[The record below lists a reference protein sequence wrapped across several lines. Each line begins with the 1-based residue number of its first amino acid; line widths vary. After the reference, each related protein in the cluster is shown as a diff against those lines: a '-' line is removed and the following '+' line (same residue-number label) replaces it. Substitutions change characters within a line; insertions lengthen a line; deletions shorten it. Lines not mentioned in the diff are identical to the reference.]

1 MTSQEAVQTIVD
13 KCTELNIR
21 FMIVGSLS
29 SNYHG
34 IERST
39 KDADLVVELN
49 GDQLRDLAEKLK
61 PTFLL
66 DPQPRLESVTFTTR
80 YIFKVANL
88 DYEIELF
95 HVTADPHDQERFRR
109 RIKFEIYGRTAWV
122 ATAEDVIIQK
132 LRWYHLNPRPK
143 DFEDTRNVVAVQ
155 QDRLDWDY
163 IHHWCDLHG
172 SREHLDAIRQSLAQS
187 EGA

>member
-1 MTSQEAVQTIVD
+1 MTSQEAVQAIVD
-13 KCTELNIR
+13 KCTELNIP
-21 FMIVGSLS
+21 FMIVGALS

-61 PTFLL
+61 PTFVL
-66 DPQPRLESVTFTTR
+66 DLQRRFASVTFTTR

-88 DYEIELF
+88 DYEVELF
-95 HVTADPHDQERFRR
+95 QLTDDPHDQERFRR
-109 RIKFEIYGRTAWV
+109 RMMFDIYGRTAWV

-132 LRWYHLNPRPK
+132 LHWYHLNPRPK
-143 DFEDTRNVVAVQ
+143 DFEDARNVIAVQ

-163 IHHWCDLHG
+163 IHRWCELHG
-172 SREHLDAIRQSLAQS
+172 SRENLDAIRQSLVNPH
-187 EGA
+187 

>member
-1 MTSQEAVQTIVD
+1 MTSQEAIQAVVE
-13 KCTELNIR
+13 KCNDLGIS

-29 SNYHG
+29 SSYHG

-39 KDADLVVELN
+39 KDADFVVQLDLQRLRKLA
-49 GDQLRDLAEKLK
+49 DQLK
-61 PTFLL
+61 PTFRL
-66 DPQPRLESVTFTTR
+66 DPQPRFESVTFTTR

-95 HVTADPHDQERFRR
+95 QLSDDAHDQERFRR
-109 RIKFEIYGRTAWV
+109 RMKFEICGRTAWV
-122 ATAEDVIIQK
+122 ATAEDVIVMK
-132 LRWYHLNPRPK
+132 LRWYHIDGRPK
-143 DFEDTRNVVAVQ
+143 DWDDARNVIAVQ

-172 SREHLDAIRQSLAQS
+172 SREHLDAIRQSLLPR
-187 EGA
+187 